1 MSTKPKKQRWYLG
14 GPAGA
19 GAVLVTHPLDLL
31 KVCFPDIS
39 DRLWERNEVIS
50 L

>member
-1 MSTKPKKQRWYLG
+1 MSNKPKKQRWYLG

-31 KVCFPDIS
+31 KVFVGFYGAVWPF
-39 DRLWERNEVIS
+39 
-50 L
+50 